1 LDSVIL
7 RTADERQTTA
17 SADGTYSLRVAYPDT
32 YQIQVDGETRE
43 VTVDEAAVRNESAV
57 SG

>member
-1 LDSVIL
+1 L

>member
-1 LDSVIL
+1 L

-43 VTVDEAAVRNESAV
+43 MTVNELAVRNGTTV